1 MADREIVSLVW
12 HRSGL
17 QIEVGYVEGEPEHWI
32 GSGVVAAVLAGD
44 AGLSLI
50 PTSDDA
56 VRWVRGPCSCK
67 ADTVAP
73 PFPARVPS
81 LRRSIRRKEDRP
93 SFSIG

>member
-12 HRSGL
+12 HRRGL

-56 VRWVRGPCSCK
+56 VRWVRDPCSCK
-67 ADTVAP
+67 AD
-73 PFPARVPS
+73 PAG
-81 LRRSIRRKEDRP
+81 RRLSRL
-93 SFSIG
+93 